1 MPSMHLRFRLALL
14 AASTIF
20 LPFGWCCTCSFP
32 GTAKHV
38 VAAPCSICVGR
49 FDTAVRSSTLT
60 RLAKT
65 DRAVTVRTRSLAVR
79 PHP

>member
-1 MPSMHLRFRLALL
+1 
-14 AASTIF
+14 
-20 LPFGWCCTCSFP
+20 
-32 GTAKHV
+32 V